1 MGSPVK
7 NLANSIFFY
16 RGLSRKRIDS
26 LSYQGK
32 LSDLNGIVDEFS
44 CSKDIF
50 IACSVILSDLF
61 EAHNYLRSPK
71 RVEFSK
77 LFDTSQK
84 RFLKILDGFPTLE
97 VLNGAVR
104 LGEDHIRKELSALLR
119 TNKNNVVLV
128 VFQAFFAV
136 PLKWNASRILLRARE
151 GPEEWIRFVGAEDG
165 ELFIG

>member
-1 MGSPVK
+1 MK

-32 LSDLNGIVDEFS
+32 FSDLNGIVDEFS

-50 IACSVILSDLF
+50 IACSVILSNLF

-97 VLNGAVR
+97 DLNGAVR

-119 TNKNNVVLV
+119 TNKNNVVHV